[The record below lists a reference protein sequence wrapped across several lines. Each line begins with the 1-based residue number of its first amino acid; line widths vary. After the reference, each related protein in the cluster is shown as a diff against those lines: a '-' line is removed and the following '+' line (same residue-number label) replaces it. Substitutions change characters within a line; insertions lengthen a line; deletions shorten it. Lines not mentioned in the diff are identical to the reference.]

1 MKSEKPQI
9 GISACLLG
17 QPVRFDGGHK
27 RDRYITD
34 HLSQHVD
41 FSPFCPE
48 NEIGLGTPRPTLQL
62 RQKEEK
68 VRLVFSREPQSDLTD
83 RMIEHARQRVEN
95 LGELDGVIFKKDSPS
110 CGMERVAVV
119 QNEHG
124 YRRKEGVGVF
134 ANQFVQRWPLIPAEE
149 EGRLHDLALREN
161 FFERVYAY
169 RRWKAI
175 ENPEKNVKGFID
187 FHMRHKLML
196 MARGQ
201 QKYRELGRI
210 VAGVTR
216 QNLAHRR
223 QQYIELFMK
232 TMALRAN
239 RGGHVNVL
247 QHVMGYFKPVLS
259 ADDKQELLRLF
270 ESYRNQ
276 LLPLN
281 TPKMLVHHHL
291 RKHPHDYVAAQ
302 HYLAPFPDELT
313 HRMW

>member
-1 MKSEKPQI
+1 MNNEKPQL
-9 GISACLLG
+9 GVSACLLG

-34 HLSQHVD
+34 HLSQHMD
-41 FSPFCPE
+41 FYPFCPE
-48 NEIGLGTPRPTLQL
+48 NELGLGTPRPTLQL
-62 RQKEEK
+62 KQAGEK
-68 VRLVFSREPQSDLTD
+68 VRLVFSRDPSRDITD
-83 RMIEHARQRVEN
+83 RMLAHARQRVERM
-95 LGELDGVIFKKDSPS
+95 GDLDGVIFKKDSPS

-124 YRRKEGVGVF
+124 YRRKEGEGLF
-134 ANQFVQRWPLIPAEE
+134 ASAFRKRWPLIPIEE
-149 EGRLHDLALREN
+149 EGRLNDLILREN

-201 QKYRELGRI
+201 HLYRELGRI
-210 VAGVTR
+210 IAGVTHK
-216 QNLAHRR
+216 NLSQRR
-223 QQYIELFMK
+223 EHYIQRFM
-232 TMALRAN
+232 TVMAIRTK
-239 RGGHVNVL
+239 RGGHVNAM

-259 ADDKQELLRLF
+259 AEDKQELLRLF
-270 ESYRNQ
+270 DSYKNQ

-281 TPKMLVHHHL
+281 TPKMLLHHHL
-291 RKHPHDYVAAQ
+291 RRHPHEYVAAQ
-302 HYLAPFPDELT
+302 HYLAPFPEGLC
-313 HRMW
+313 HRLW